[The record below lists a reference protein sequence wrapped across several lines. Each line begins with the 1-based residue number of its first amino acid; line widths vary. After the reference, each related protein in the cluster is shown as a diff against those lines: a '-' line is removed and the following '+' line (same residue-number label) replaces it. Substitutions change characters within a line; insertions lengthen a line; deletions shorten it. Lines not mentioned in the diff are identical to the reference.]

1 MHFILISVIQLAFQI
16 LYICLIARVIVSWFN
31 FYSGGEIVRWIYN
44 ITDPVIRPIQQ
55 MIPPL
60 SFGIDFS
67 PLIAI
72 FTLGFIK
79 KALIWAIM

>member
-1 MHFILISVIQLAFQI
+1 MSYILISVIQLVFQI
-16 LYICLIARVIVSWFN
+16 LYICLIARVVVSWLN

-44 ITDPVIRPIQQ
+44 ITDPVVRPIQQ

-60 SFGIDFS
+60 SIGIDFS

-72 FTLGFIK
+72 FILGFIK
-79 KALIWAIM
+79 KSLIWAIM

>member
-1 MHFILISVIQLAFQI
+1 MSYILISVIQLVFQI
-16 LYICLIARVIVSWFN
+16 LYICLIARVVVSWLN

-44 ITDPVIRPIQQ
+44 ITDPIVRPIQQ

-60 SFGIDFS
+60 SIGIDFS

-72 FTLGFIK
+72 FILGFIK
-79 KALIWAIM
+79 KSLIWAIM

>member
-1 MHFILISVIQLAFQI
+1 MSYILISVIQLVFQI
-16 LYICLIARVIVSWFN
+16 LYICLIARVVVSWLN

-55 MIPPL
+55 MLPPL
-60 SFGIDFS
+60 YIGIDFS

-72 FTLGFIK
+72 FILGFIK
-79 KALIWAIM
+79 KSLIWAIM